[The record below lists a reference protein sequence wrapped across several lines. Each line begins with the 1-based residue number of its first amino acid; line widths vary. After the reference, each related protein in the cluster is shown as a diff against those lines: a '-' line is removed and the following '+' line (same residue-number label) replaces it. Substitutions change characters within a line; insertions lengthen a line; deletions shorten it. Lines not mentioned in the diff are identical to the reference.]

1 MPRGTPWGVIV
12 SVQKKTAVPASIN
25 QPKLATLV
33 ATAVNEWLWDEH
45 LDELHEIC
53 YEVVKSELPDVE
65 EDELWEV
72 LPDIFD
78 RLRPFTAG

>member
-1 MPRGTPWGVIV
+1 M
-12 SVQKKTAVPASIN
+12 SIN

-33 ATAVNEWLWDEH
+33 ATAINEWLWDNH
-45 LDELHEIC
+45 YDELHEIC
-53 YEVVKSELPDVE
+53 YGVVRTELPDVD

-78 RLRPFTAG
+78 RLRPFTAS

>member
-1 MPRGTPWGVIV
+1 
-12 SVQKKTAVPASIN
+12 VPASIN
-25 QPKLATLV
+25 QPKLAILV
-33 ATAVNEWLWDEH
+33 ATAVNEWLWDTH